1 MQLMWFPLVKST
13 LDYLESIPEVNAR
26 YNIGILGNL
35 PGGDKNK
42 KSTIEIDWDNES
54 GAADIVNTVGEVV
67 LYLLIKNRADEID
80 MMQAYQEQYEM
91 QNLILEKTKLL
102 HDYILRNLKI
112 AVKISAAGVAP
123 LGKLTRPYYSNQ
135 LVIVFEWKK

>member
-1 MQLMWFPLVKST
+1 MQLMWFPFVMST
-13 LDYLESIPEVNAR
+13 IKYLQSIPEVSTK

-35 PGGDKNK
+35 PTGDKL
-42 KSTIEIDWDNES
+42 SSIEIDWDNES
-54 GAADIVNTVGEVV
+54 GAADVVNTVGEVV
-67 LYLLIKNRADEID
+67 LYLLIKNRTDGTD
-80 MMQAYQEQYEM
+80 MMQAYQEQYRI
-91 QNLILEKTKLL
+91 QNLILENMRLL
-102 HDYILRNLKI
+102 HDYILRNLKT